1 MRLCDSPWGLR
12 SEHGVGA
19 DRQTPSLADRH
30 SEGYSLAKITKHQA
44 SNGILRLG
52 PENHSRKVQGRLSA
66 PPPPNPVSSVSF
78 RQHRTGG
85 GVGDEDE
92 HRSPWRKGSRV
103 PPSEAVF
110 EERWRAGE
118 ILCERIEAQEG
129 AGEQEVVPR
138 GAILAHSRVEYLFRV
153 RAAPSGDQDCPAK
166 AIVLPPSPS
175 PSQAPLNLKSDI
187 SSLYPPPT
195 RWVSPPRN

>member
-52 PENHSRKVQGRLSA
+52 PESHSREVQGRLSA
-66 PPPPNPVSSVSF
+66 PPPPNPVSLVSF
-78 RQHRTGG
+78 RQHRNGG

-103 PPSEAVF
+103 SPSEALSL
-110 EERWRAGE
+110 RRGGE
-118 ILCERIEAQEG
+118 LGKSCVRG
-129 AGEQEVVPR
+129 LGLRRGLGSRKLSPGE
-138 GAILAHSRVEYLFRV
+138 
-153 RAAPSGDQDCPAK
+153 PSWPIQGLSTCLGLE
-166 AIVLPPSPS
+166 LPPLGTRIVQPR
-175 PSQAPLNLKSDI
+175 PLSCPL
-187 SSLYPPPT
+187 PP
-195 RWVSPPRN
+195 VPPRPL